1 MENMWKWEQGTLV
14 SELIQGMQLAKQ
26 LRLHLGAPSSS
37 VESRDLL
44 LQKILSSYEKALLIL
59 KLSRPTEQ
67 PQQNVGGKT
76 CVPESPL
83 TINGSPR
90 SDDLEKD
97 NQDIRDVSKKRKMM
111 PRWTDQVRV
120 SSENL
125 LEGPHDDGYSWRK
138 YGQKD
143 ILGAKYP
150 RSYYRCTYRNTQNC
164 WATKQVQ
171 RSDEDPILFEVT
183 YRGTHT
189 CANGNPAV
197 PSPEKQH
204 KSNTNGLNNTNY
216 QPLQSQDTLSEF
228 RAGLRVNTEGLDN
241 KEMAPPFSFAST
253 SFGCIKSEN
262 HSFSPSGVL
271 DYYNIF
277 GSFSSP
283 FMSPD
288 TPELNYFSVSQMNN
302 FQGVLN
308 TQHSKSDL
316 TELVSANTSATN
328 SPIMDLDF
336 SLDQVELDPN
346 FPFDTPGF
354 FS

>member
-1 MENMWKWEQGTLV
+1 M
-14 SELIQGMQLAKQ
+14 
-26 LRLHLGAPSSS
+26 
-37 VESRDLL
+37 
-44 LQKILSSYEKALLIL
+44 
-59 KLSRPTEQ
+59 
-67 PQQNVGGKT
+67 
-76 CVPESPL
+76 
-83 TINGSPR
+83 
-90 SDDLEKD
+90 
-97 NQDIRDVSKKRKMM
+97 
-111 PRWTDQVRV
+111 
-120 SSENL
+120 
-125 LEGPHDDGYSWRK
+125 
-138 YGQKD
+138 
-143 ILGAKYP
+143 
-150 RSYYRCTYRNTQNC
+150 
-164 WATKQVQ
+164 Q

-216 QPLQSQDTLSEF
+216 QPLQSQDVLSEF
-228 RAGLRVNTEGLDN
+228 RAGLRVNIEGLDN

-271 DYYNIF
+271 DYNNIF

-288 TPELNYFSVSQMNN
+288 TPELNYFSISQMNN